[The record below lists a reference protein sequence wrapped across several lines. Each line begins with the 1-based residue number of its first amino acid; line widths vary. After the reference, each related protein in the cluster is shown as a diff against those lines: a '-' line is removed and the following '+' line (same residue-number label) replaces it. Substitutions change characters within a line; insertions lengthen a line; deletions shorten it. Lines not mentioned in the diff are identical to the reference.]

1 MTTWSR
7 AFVTAIPEHPRT
19 VRFSCADRVPPLDQ
33 VAVTVSDVV
42 SAVEVSEYQ
51 TDAVG
56 GSVVSAPVTLV

>member
-1 MTTWSR
+1 M
-7 AFVTAIPEHPRT
+7 
-19 VRFSCADRVPPLDQ
+19 DQ